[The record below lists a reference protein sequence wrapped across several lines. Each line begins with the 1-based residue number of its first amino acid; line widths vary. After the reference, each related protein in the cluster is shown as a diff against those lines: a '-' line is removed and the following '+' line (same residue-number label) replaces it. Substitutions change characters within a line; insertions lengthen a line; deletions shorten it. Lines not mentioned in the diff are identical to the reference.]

1 MSNNARPREDE
12 ANHSDRLRNGIED
25 DILTG
30 RLSPGDRLDERELAE
45 RYEVSRTPVREALLQ
60 LSFIGLVTP
69 RPRQGYVVTP
79 LSLSRFVQMIEV
91 MCFTEASAAELASR
105 RISARQRAAL
115 QDIQKRAETIVAAG
129 EYQAFADLNWQLHL
143 AIFQA
148 SGNSFLEEQARS
160 LRLRLHPYRGL
171 MLRISGRMPVAHAE
185 HAAIVDA
192 ICTGN
197 AERAYETMASHLSL
211 DASRLAD
218 LATLL
223 PEPGTQWTAEPD
235 GAPSVGHPRERTRT

>member
-1 MSNNARPREDE
+1 MAE
-12 ANHSDRLRNGIED
+12 A
-25 DILTG
+25 
-30 RLSPGDRLDERELAE
+30 
-45 RYEVSRTPVREALLQ
+45 
-60 LSFIGLVTP
+60 
-69 RPRQGYVVTP
+69 
-79 LSLSRFVQMIEV
+79 
-91 MCFTEASAAELASR
+91 MCFTKISATALASR
-105 RISARQRAAL
+105 RISAGQRAGL
-115 QDIQKRAETIVAAG
+115 QEIQKRAETIVSAG

-148 SGNSFLEEQARS
+148 SGNGFLEEQARS

-185 HAAIVDA
+185 HVAIVDA

-211 DASRLAD
+211 DGSRLAD

-223 PEPGTQWTAEPD
+223 PEPGTQWTTQPD
-235 GAPSVGHPRERTRT
+235 DMPSVGHPRERTRT